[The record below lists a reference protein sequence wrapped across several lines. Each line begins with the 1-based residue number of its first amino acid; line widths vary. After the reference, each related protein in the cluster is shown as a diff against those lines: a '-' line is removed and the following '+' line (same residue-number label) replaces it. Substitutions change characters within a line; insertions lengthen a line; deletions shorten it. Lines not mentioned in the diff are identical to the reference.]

1 MGKITF
7 SQTELIKILI
17 SNAIL
22 PKVIL
27 RPKVEGEEIHFVVN
41 ANLPFLQFVPL
52 SLRYLNYADDN
63 AIFEVNV
70 VNSSLNKMISR
81 LNLLSK
87 LDVPTYIKIDFPKI
101 YINVN
106 QLLKEKNINGVLL
119 KEILFNNGEFT
130 IVTCNP
136 ETSSLNCKKITSTP
150 ESFV

>member
-1 MGKITF
+1 MAKITF
-7 SQTELIKILI
+7 SQTELIDILL

-41 ANLPFLQFVPL
+41 ANLPFLQFIPL
-52 SLRYLNYADDN
+52 SLRYLNYTDEN
-63 AIFEVNV
+63 AIFEINV

-81 LNLLSK
+81 FNLLSK
-87 LDVPTYIKIDFPKI
+87 LDVPAYIKIDFPRI

-106 QLLKEKNINGVLL
+106 QFLKEKKIEGILL
-119 KEILFNNGEFT
+119 KDIIFNSGSFT

-136 ETSSLNCKKITSTP
+136 ETSSLDCKNITSTP
-150 ESFV
+150 ESLV